1 MADIATAIASTVE
14 EQGAAT
20 GEIARNVEEAAN
32 GTAPVTQEMADLRAV
47 AGETDASAEA
57 ARRRPSAAGGFAQ
70 EQRQRFPEHH
80 PKSGLTATRCSI
92 AWPLMPARVAPM
104 VKAAEPGHDAGSH
117 RNPALPFKTIEEPA
131 RQIPLY
137 GEYEVVILGGGPAG
151 IAAAIAAARA
161 GCRTLL
167 VERYGFLGGMGTAAG
182 VTNFCGLHANVHGG
196 MHRVVQGIASELL
209 ARIDRL
215 GGLNA
220 PHLIL
225 GKIFAQAYDTA
236 AYKIAAA
243 ELLDER
249 CIHALLVETKAGR
262 QAIRAELFIDC
273 SGDGDLAAWAGAP
286 FEVGDGEGH
295 MLHPSMMFRLNGV
308 DPEKAGEAWKT
319 IPALME
325 KAEAAGMHK
334 FPRKGAIVRPQRS
347 GIEWRVN
354 FSQLA
359 RADGRAINGI
369 EPDDLTRGEIEGRR
383 QAVAAFEFLRTVP
396 GFEKSYIIDLPPQL
410 GIRETRPVVGG
421 HQLSGDDVLGC
432 ASFDV
437 SIGVNGWP
445 IEAHVAGDVIFTFP
459 PIPESRG
466 FNELPYRML
475 VPERIDNVLV
485 AGRCASMTH
494 EGQSAARVSGA
505 CFAMGEAAGS
515 AAALALSGNTKP
527 RDVAVDKLQ
536 QTLRRQGAC
545 IGRDQS
551 VPAGL

>member
-1 MADIATAIASTVE
+1 M
-14 EQGAAT
+14 
-20 GEIARNVEEAAN
+20 
-32 GTAPVTQEMADLRAV
+32 MRAHIR
-47 AGETDASAEA
+47 D
-57 ARRRPSAAGGFAQ
+57 
-70 EQRQRFPEHH
+70 
-80 PKSGLTATRCSI
+80 
-92 AWPLMPARVAPM
+92 
-104 VKAAEPGHDAGSH
+104 
-117 RNPALPFKTIEEPA
+117 PALPFKILPLKTIEEPA

-137 GEYEVVILGGGPAG
+137 GEYDIVVLGGGPAG
-151 IAAAIAAARA
+151 IAAAVAAARA
-161 GCRTLL
+161 GRRTLL
-167 VERYGFLGGMGTAAG
+167 IERYGFLGGMGTAAG

-196 MHRVVQGIASELL
+196 MHRVVQGVASDLL

-236 AYKIAAA
+236 AYKIAADD
-243 ELLDER
+243 LLGAHKVDMLFHALGAGVVMHDETR
-249 CIHALLVETKAGR
+249 IAVLLVETKAGR
-262 QAIRAELFIDC
+262 QAIRADIFIDC

-286 FEVGDGEGH
+286 FEVGDREGH
-295 MLHPSMMFRLNGV
+295 MLYPSMMFRLNGI
-308 DPEKAGEAWKT
+308 DPEKAGDAWKT

-325 KAEAAGMHK
+325 KAEAAGTHT
-334 FPRKGAIVRPQRS
+334 FPRKAAIVRPQRS

-354 FSQLA
+354 FTQLA
-359 RADGRAINGI
+359 RADGGAISGI

-383 QAVAAFEFLRTVP
+383 QAVEAFAFLRTVP
-396 GFEKSYIIDLPPQL
+396 GFEKSYIVDLPPQL
-410 GIRETRPVVGG
+410 GIRETRRLVGG
-421 HQLSGDDVLGC
+421 YQLSGEDVLGC
-432 ASFDV
+432 ASFED

-475 VPERIDNVLV
+475 VPKAVDNLLV

-527 RDVAVDKLQ
+527 RDIAVETLQ
-536 QTLRRQGAC
+536 QALRQQGAF